1 MPTEEPIRSDEAPP
15 PPAEHV
21 HLPEPSYLPAAV
33 AFGITLVLV
42 GLVITWVI
50 VGIGLVITLVAIL
63 RWVRDTR
70 EDIAELPLEH

>member
-1 MPTEEPIRSDEAPP
+1 
-15 PPAEHV
+15 
-21 HLPEPSYLPAAV
+21 
-33 AFGITLVLV
+33 VLV
-42 GLVITWVI
+42 GLVITWVV